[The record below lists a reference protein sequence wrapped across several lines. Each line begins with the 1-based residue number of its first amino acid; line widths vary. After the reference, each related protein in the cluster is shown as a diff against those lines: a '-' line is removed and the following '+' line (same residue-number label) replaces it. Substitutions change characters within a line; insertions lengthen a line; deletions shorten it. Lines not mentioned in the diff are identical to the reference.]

1 MDINVIGVTKTNL
14 MDVLLDPSVYVI
26 KKDTFYGDGRYTMQH
41 IKKVDVEDILN
52 TDNVIIRIDE

>member
-26 KKDTFYGDGRYTMQH
+26 KKDTFYGDGRHMMQH

-52 TDNVIIRIDE
+52 TDNIIIRIED

>member
-14 MDVLLDPSVYVI
+14 MDVLMDPSVYVI
-26 KKDTFYGDGRYTMQH
+26 KKDTFYGDGRRTMQP

-52 TDNVIIRIDE
+52 TDNIIIRIED

>member
-26 KKDTFYGDGRYTMQH
+26 KKDTFYGDGRHTMQP
-41 IKKVDVEDILN
+41 IKKVDAEDILN
-52 TDNVIIRIDE
+52 TDNVIIRVDE